1 MAGLGFRVK
10 AAASGASLAEARASA
25 ALAVTGSISEG
36 GGSAWRSGS
45 EI

>member
-1 MAGLGFRVK
+1 M
-10 AAASGASLAEARASA
+10 AEARASA